1 MNPYLYEDNTSEAVT
16 SPHKETSSW
25 ISYSIQ
31 FPAGIK
37 THHIGDNCVKGEYY
51 QPQGIHTAP
60 LVILVHGMGDLSAI
74 PCRVLARSFAKR
86 NIACFVLYLVT
97 HSIRVPESMKDRLY
111 DLTVDEWFETYQL
124 SVTDIRQVID
134 WASKR
139 PEIDP
144 HRIAVFGISFGGFL
158 STITMGI
165 DKRIKAGVIMVSGG
179 NTEKMARSTKHK
191 AYRNERSE
199 AEYQQ
204 IQRSYAEY
212 LTEVAGRGFENVTPP
227 QQSFLTDP
235 LTYASYLQGRPVLM
249 MNAVRDKYIPRDSA
263 LALWQAAGKPTI
275 RWFPT
280 GHSSIW
286 LFYPVIQRQTLSFL
300 KTNLL
305 QDGSSAEI

>member
-1 MNPYLYEDNTSEAVT
+1 MNPYLYKDNTSKAVT
-16 SPHKETSSW
+16 SLNQETGSW

-37 THHIGDNCVKGEYY
+37 TRYIGDNCIRGEYY
-51 QPQGIHTAP
+51 QPRGADPTP

-74 PCRVLARSFAKR
+74 PCRLLARSFAKR
-86 NIACFVLYLVT
+86 KIACFVLYLVT
-97 HSIRVPESMKDRLY
+97 HSIRVPASMKDRIY
-111 DLTVDEWFETYQL
+111 DLTADEWFETYQL

-144 HRIAVFGISFGGFL
+144 HKVAVFGISLGGFL
-158 STITMGI
+158 STIAMGV
-165 DKRIKAGVIMVSGG
+165 DRRIKAGVIMVSGG
-179 NTEKMARSTKHK
+179 NTEKMGRSTKHK
-191 AYRNERSE
+191 AYRNQRSE

-204 IQRSYAEY
+204 IQRSYTDY
-212 LTEVAGRGFENVTPP
+212 LTQVAERGFENVIAP
-227 QQSFLTDP
+227 QKSFLTDP
-235 LTYASYLQGRPVLM
+235 LTYASYLRERPLLM

-263 LALWQAAGKPTI
+263 LDLWQAAGKPNI

-286 LFYPVIQRQTLSFL
+286 LFYPVIQRQTLGFL
-300 KTNLL
+300 KTNLF
-305 QDGSSAEI
+305 QDGSS